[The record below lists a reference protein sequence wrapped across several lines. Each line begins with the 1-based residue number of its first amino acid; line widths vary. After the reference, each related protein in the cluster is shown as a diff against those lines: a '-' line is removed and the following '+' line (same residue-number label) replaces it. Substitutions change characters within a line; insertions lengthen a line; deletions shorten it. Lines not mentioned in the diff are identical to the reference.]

1 MVIERAFRKYPMNAL
16 AIRNELRNNDSEA
29 MDKRRLITL
38 LSALGLVDFA
48 VISLYQTGVI
58 EKLPDLPLPI
68 FDSNKVNAS
77 KEAYQFGVPDGP
89 ISAAVY
95 AATMV
100 LAAAGGSEQSGR
112 KPVFDTLLG
121 TAVMGNTAGAIY
133 YLYDMIF
140 KQKKICLYCL
150 AGAAVNIASAVIV
163 APLVKRSIRQLFGR
177 K

>member
-1 MVIERAFRKYPMNAL
+1 MNAL
-16 AIRNELRNNDSEA
+16 AIRNELRNRESEA
-29 MDKRRLITL
+29 MDKRRLIIL
-38 LSALGLVDFA
+38 LSALGLVDFS

-58 EKLPDLPLPI
+58 EKLPDLPFPI

-89 ISAAVY
+89 VSAAVY

-112 KPVFDTLLG
+112 KPVLDTLLG
-121 TAVMGNTAGAIY
+121 ATVIGNTAGALY

-140 KQKKICLYCL
+140 KKEKICLYCV
-150 AGAAVNIASAVIV
+150 AGAAINIASSVIV
-163 APLVKRSIRQLFGR
+163 APLIKRSIRQLFGWR
-177 K
+177 

>member
-1 MVIERAFRKYPMNAL
+1 MNTL
-16 AIRNELRNNDSEA
+16 AIRNELRNNDSVA
-29 MDKRRLITL
+29 MDKRRLIIL
-38 LSALGLVDFA
+38 LSALGLVDFS
-48 VISLYQTGVI
+48 VISLYQTGII
-58 EKLPDLPLPI
+58 EKLPDLPFPI

-95 AATMV
+95 ATTMI

-121 TAVMGNTAGAIY
+121 ATILGNTTGAIY
-133 YLYDMIF
+133 YVYQMIF

-150 AGAAVNIASAVIV
+150 AGAAVNIASAVIA
-163 APLVKRSIRQLFGR
+163 APLVKRSIRQLLS
-177 K
+177 KK

>member
-1 MVIERAFRKYPMNAL
+1 MNAL
-16 AIRNELRNNDSEA
+16 AIRNELRNNDSEN
-29 MDKRRLITL
+29 MTDRRKIIW
-38 LSALGLVDFA
+38 LSALGLVDFSA
-48 VISLYQTGVI
+48 ISLYQTGVI
-58 EKLPDLPLPI
+58 EKLPDLPFPI

-89 ISAAVY
+89 VSAVMY

-100 LAAAGGSEQSGR
+100 LAAASGSEQSGR

-121 TAVMGNTAGAIY
+121 TTILGNTAGAIY
-133 YLYDMIF
+133 YLYDMAF
-140 KQKKICLYCL
+140 KQKKICLYCI
-150 AGAAVNIASAVIV
+150 AGAAINIASAVIV

>member
-1 MVIERAFRKYPMNAL
+1 MNAL
-16 AIRNELRNNDSEA
+16 AIRNELRNNDSEE
-29 MDKRRLITL
+29 MDKRRAIIW
-38 LSALGLVDFA
+38 LSAIGLVDFS

-58 EKLPDLPLPI
+58 EKLPDLPFAI

-89 ISAAVY
+89 ISTAAY
-95 AATMV
+95 AAIMV
-100 LAAAGGSEQSGR
+100 LAAAGGSEASGR
-112 KPVFDTLLG
+112 KPVMDTLLG
-121 TAVMGNTAGAIY
+121 ATIAGNTAGAVY

-150 AGAAVNIASAVIV
+150 TGAVINIASAVIA
-163 APLVKRSIRQLFGR
+163 APLVKKSIKQLLG